1 MPQIIIHG
9 YASRVFCCDNLIHK
23 LSLNQCSLMEQM
35 ADEGFA
41 DEIFDDD
48 EFDEL
53 DEEDVEDED
62 NEDEEEEPPIQ
73 FAQPET
79 KKSRPSVKIRKVQYG
94 HSIQTDEQLIET
106 LVGALRAVGFK
117 KTEALSTIKK
127 LKGSVSVKDELVDA
141 VYDICC
147 GQKVEWGL
155 NSSAFEEAKL
165 SEEKEIAKLLT
176 PLEVVEGIYVCPKCK
191 NTKTQHYSVQLRR
204 ADEPPTVFIHCVNDH
219 CKFKWR
225 EG

>member
-1 MPQIIIHG
+1 
-9 YASRVFCCDNLIHK
+9 
-23 LSLNQCSLMEQM
+23 M
-35 ADEGFA
+35 ADDGFA
-41 DEIFDDD
+41 DEVFDDD
-48 EFDEL
+48 DFDEV
-53 DEEDVEDED
+53 DEEDLEDED
-62 NEDEEEEPPIQ
+62 NEDEEDEPTIH

-79 KKSRPSVKIRKVQYG
+79 KKSRQIVRIRKVQYD
-94 HSIQTDEQLIET
+94 HSLLDDEQLIET
-106 LVGALRAVGFK
+106 LMIELRSAGFK
-117 KTEALSTIKK
+117 KTEALSTMKK
-127 LKGSVSVKDELVDA
+127 LKGQVKLKEELVDA

-147 GQKVEWGL
+147 VQKNEWGFA
-155 NSSAFEEAKL
+155 SSSFEEAKL
-165 SEEKEIAKLLT
+165 TEEKEIAKLLT